1 MAEVFQISNLTQQAQ
16 WVPAI
21 AGWHHQEWL
30 RTHEGLEGRHRS
42 SEALQ
47 GKLTQREASL
57 SAHINEETLPVTFVA
72 HRGNFPLGTVSLV
85 YYQFTNDKKPS
96 EWLTNLFVLPDFRRQ
111 GIADRLLKH
120 ALAYAQAQNL
130 PRLMLYT
137 SSSANFYHKRQW
149 RRVNRGIVQ
158 GLKVD
163 IMDYKLC

>member
-1 MAEVFQISNLTQQAQ
+1 MAEVFQISNLTQQAP
-16 WVPAI
+16 WVPVI

-30 RTHEGLEGRHRS
+30 RTHEGLEGRNRS
-42 SEALQ
+42 PDVLQ
-47 GKLTQREASL
+47 GKLEQREAAL
-57 SAHINEETLPVTFVA
+57 STHINEEPLPTTFVA
-72 HRGNFPLGTVSLV
+72 HRGDFPLGTVSLV

-96 EWLTNLFVLPDFRRQ
+96 EWLTNLFVLPDFRQQ

-120 ALAYAQAQNL
+120 ALSYAQNQNL

-137 SSSANFYHKRQW
+137 SSSANYYHKRQW